1 MNKQKRLDLRDKNK
15 ARQYAHAMKNYSLK
29 MLMKKDQYVM
39 NPHYQAALDKEIIR
53 RAQIQQAEIRNAKI
67 ELLPYKVDIQTPIVT
82 KDDATDFFASNVT
95 SVAAAINYTEGIRT
109 MLKRMGKDPDE
120 IIPLLKEHEEEIRE
134 REKLYNPTNGY
145 EWYQL
150 VNIIVDEYIS
160 DQSEDQKII
169 DSVADFNAGFGYD
182 NFNWGA

>member
-1 MNKQKRLDLRDKNK
+1 MNKQKELDLRK
-15 ARQYAHAMKNYSLK
+15 ARQYERAMKKYSLK
-29 MLMKKDQYVM
+29 MLMRKDQYVM
-39 NPHYQAALDKEIIR
+39 NPLYQAALDKEIIR
-53 RAQIQQAEIRNAKI
+53 RAQIQQAEIRNAKM

-95 SVAAAINYTEGIRT
+95 SVAAATNYAEGIRT

-120 IIPLLKEHEEEIRE
+120 IIPLLKEHEAEIRE

-150 VNIIVDEYIS
+150 INIIVDEYIS